1 MALFPSDRSGPATQR
16 RLARWVSIFAHPFV
30 MVTLMALGAGMRAAL
45 LVACFTTLPL
55 AVLMLV
61 QVRSGRW
68 GDVDASHRAER
79 PLLFA
84 VAGAG
89 LLALT
94 LYLVIA
100 QPVSPLLRGLL
111 SPVGLLG
118 GAALVNRWV
127 KASLHVGFAVH
138 GGHDLDRLLGHV
150 VGWAPGAS
158 SAGAGMV
165 AACPAAA

>member
-1 MALFPSDRSGPATQR
+1 MNGSNSATQR
-16 RLARWVSIFAHPFV
+16 RLARWVSILAHPFV
-30 MVTLMALGAGMRAAL
+30 MVTLMTLGAGIRAAL

-79 PLLFA
+79 PLLFG

-94 LYLVIA
+94 FTWSSRSRSRRCRA
-100 QPVSPLLRGLL
+100 GCCRRSACW
-111 SPVGLLG
+111 
-118 GAALVNRWV
+118 AARRW
-127 KASLHVGFAVH
+127 
-138 GGHDLDRLLGHV
+138 
-150 VGWAPGAS
+150 
-158 SAGAGMV
+158 
-165 AACPAAA
+165 